1 MYRRDSRRRFL
12 KAAVSAMIGCT
23 VTWADEPAGPASDEL
38 PRTGKEHSE
47 CAPLDRLMS
56 SFLIAQQAPG
66 AALAVARHGRLVYA
80 RGFGYADIERKLPVE
95 PQSIFRIASVSKPL
109 TAVAVLQLVDRGRL
123 RLDDRMVD
131 RIGID
136 PFLPHGGTVDSRLGE
151 VTVRHLLQHTAG
163 WDRDRSFDPIARPR
177 RIAEAM
183 GKSLPIGPKDVVR
196 YAMGCPFDS
205 DPGERYAYSNVGYLM
220 LAEIIE
226 AIAGRPYEEHVRQ
239 EVLRPLGITSARLGN
254 GAVEERAAG
263 EVKYYDRLKRRGP
276 AVVGPRNGQTV
287 PLPDGAENF
296 DAFGGHGGWISS
308 AVDLVRFATAFDAP
322 SHCPIL
328 NEDAIRTMFAPPEG
342 PPGHDAEGVKEV
354 YYGCG
359 WNIRRVGSGRINT
372 WHNGLIAGTSALLV
386 RRWDGFAWAV
396 LFNTDSGP
404 NGKQLASQI
413 DPLIH
418 RAVDEVKR
426 WPE

>member
-1 MYRRDSRRRFL
+1 MYGRDSRRGFL
-12 KAAVSAMIGCT
+12 KVAVSAAVGCGLT
-23 VTWADEPAGPASDEL
+23 RADDSAGSASEES
-38 PRTGKEHSE
+38 PRTGEAHPE

-56 SFLIAQQAPG
+56 SFLVEQETPG

-109 TAVAVLQLVDRGRL
+109 TAVAVLRLVDRGRL
-123 RLDDRMVD
+123 RLDDRLVD
-131 RIGID
+131 RIGLE
-136 PFLPHGGTVDSRLGE
+136 PFVLPGGTADSRLGQ

-177 RIAEAM
+177 KIADAM
-183 GKSLPIGPKDVVR
+183 GKFLPIGPKDVVR
-196 YAMGCPFDS
+196 YAMGRPLDH

-226 AIAGRPYEEHVRQ
+226 AIAGRPYEEHVCH
-239 EVLRPLGITSARLGN
+239 EVLRPLGITSAQLGK

-263 EVKYYDRLKRRGP
+263 EVKYYDRLERRGP
-276 AVVGPRNGQTV
+276 AVVGPCVGQTV

-322 SHCPIL
+322 SRCPIL
-328 NEDAIRTMFAPPEG
+328 SEGAIRTMFAPPAG
-342 PPGHDAEGVKEV
+342 PPGHDAEGGKEV

-359 WNIRRVGSGRINT
+359 WNVRRVGSGRTNT
-372 WHNGLIAGTSALLV
+372 WHNGLIAGTSALMV
-386 RRWDGFAWAV
+386 RRWDGFSWAV

-404 NGKQLASQI
+404 SGKHLAGQI

-418 RAVDEVKR
+418 RAVDDVKR

>member
-1 MYRRDSRRRFL
+1 MLGRDSRRGFL
-12 KAAVSAMIGCT
+12 RAAVSAAVGCGMT
-23 VTWADEPAGPASDEL
+23 RAGYSAGAASEEL
-38 PRTGKEHSE
+38 PRTGEEHPE

-56 SFLIAQQAPG
+56 SFLIEQEAPG

-109 TAVAVLQLVDRGRL
+109 TAVAILQLVDRGRL
-123 RLDDRMVD
+123 YLDDRMVD
-131 RIGID
+131 RIGLE
-136 PFLPHGGTVDSRLGE
+136 PFLPPGKTVDSRLGQ
-151 VTVRHLLQHTAG
+151 VTVRHLLQHTGG

-183 GKSLPIGPKDVVR
+183 GRSLPIGPKEVVR
-196 YAMGCPFDS
+196 YAMGRPLDF

-220 LAEIIE
+220 LAEMVE
-226 AIAGRPYEEHVRQ
+226 AIAGRPYEEHVCQ
-239 EVLRPLGITSARLGN
+239 EVLRPLGITSARLGR
-254 GAVEERAAG
+254 GAVEERTAG
-263 EVKYYDRLKRRGP
+263 EVKYYDRLERRAT
-276 AVVGPRNGQTV
+276 AVVGPRIGQTV

-296 DAFGGHGGWISS
+296 DAFGGHGGWIAS
-308 AVDLVRFATAFDAP
+308 ADDLVRFAAAFDAP
-322 SHCPIL
+322 SRCPIL
-328 NEDAIRTMFAPPEG
+328 SEEAIRTMFAPPEG

-359 WNIRRVGSGRINT
+359 WNVRRVGNGRINT

-386 RRWDGFAWAV
+386 RRWDGFSWAV

-404 NGKQLASQI
+404 NGKQLAGQI

-426 WPE
+426 WPG